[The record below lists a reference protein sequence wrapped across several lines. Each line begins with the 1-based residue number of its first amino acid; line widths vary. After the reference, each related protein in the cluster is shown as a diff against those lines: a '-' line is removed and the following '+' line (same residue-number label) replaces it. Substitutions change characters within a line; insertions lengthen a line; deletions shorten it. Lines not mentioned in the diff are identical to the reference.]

1 MQRTRLSTLFDRL
14 FGQFT
19 QWSENPWRRIS
30 LLTISLLFGNLLASV
45 ISSSTGQKAELDIVI
60 SFILT
65 VITEAISWITYGSSL
80 GRRQPESVAILGPR
94 PLWIAMLNNL
104 KLGLVY
110 GLFVEA
116 FKLGS

>member
-19 QWSENPWRRIS
+19 QWSQNPWRRMS
-30 LLTISLLFGNLLASV
+30 LLIISLLFGNFLATA
-45 ISSSTGQKAELDIVI
+45 ISSSTGQKAELDITV
-60 SFILT
+60 SLILL
-65 VITEAISWITYGSSL
+65 VITEAISWLTYGSNF
-80 GRRQPESVAILGPR
+80 GRRRPESVAILGQR
-94 PLWIAMLNNL
+94 PLWIAILNSL

>member
-14 FGQFT
+14 FGQLE
-19 QWSENPWRRIS
+19 QWSNNPWRRMS
-30 LLTISLLFGNLLASV
+30 LMIISLLFGNFLATAV
-45 ISSSTGQKAELDIVI
+45 SSSTGQKAELDITV
-60 SFILT
+60 SLILL
-65 VITEAISWITYGSSL
+65 VITEAISWLTYGTRFGQRRSEPGAFL
-80 GRRQPESVAILGPR
+80 GQRPFWIAIL
-94 PLWIAMLNNL
+94 NSL